1 MNSHRNARHVVVLGA
16 GYAGLMSAMRLV
28 RQTDA
33 GIAVTL
39 VNAADTFGDRVRN
52 HQVAAGQPVRRRP
65 LASFLRGTRIQFVQG
80 TVTALNLPE
89 REVTVQTPAGHQA
102 VGYDYLIY
110 ALGSFV
116 RTEGLPG
123 AREHAYTVDRAS
135 ALALATRLPGVAR
148 RGGRLLVVGGGNT
161 GVEVAT
167 ELAESHPGLQVT
179 LATRRS
185 FAPQL
190 SLAGRAYIRKAFD
203 RLGIRFLEHTAVASV
218 GEHEARTER
227 GEAIPFDLCVVVG
240 GFAVSDLARRA
251 GLRVN
256 NRGQVLID
264 RAMRSLSH
272 PDVYAV
278 GDAAAPADEPG
289 APVRMAAYTA
299 LTMGAHGADSLA
311 AQLTGTA
318 PTAFGLSYQ
327 AFGLS
332 LGRRDG
338 VVQFLDGDHDTPL
351 DRVLTGKIAGASRE
365 FFVRL
370 IVGILKAQRLGPWTF
385 RWPGK
390 NKMRRV
396 AVAAPRPAAAVPDR
410 VDSLVGAER

>member
-1 MNSHRNARHVVVLGA
+1 MNSHRKIRHVVVLGA
-16 GYAGLMSAMRLV
+16 GYGGLMTALRLA
-28 RQTDA
+28 RKTDA
-33 GIAVTL
+33 SIAITL
-39 VNAADTFGDRVRN
+39 VNASDTFGDRVRN
-52 HQVAAGQPVRRRP
+52 HQVAAGQPVRPRL
-65 LASFLRGTRIQFVQG
+65 LASFLRGTRIRFVQG
-80 TVTALNLPE
+80 TVTTLNLPE
-89 REVTVQTPAGHQA
+89 RQVMVQTPAGPQA
-102 VGYDYLIY
+102 VGYDYLVY

-123 AREHAYTVDRAS
+123 AREHAHTVDRAS
-135 ALALATRLPGVAR
+135 ALALAARLPEVAR

-167 ELAESHPGLQVT
+167 ELAESHPGLRLT

-190 SLAGRAYIRKAFD
+190 SLAGRAYILKAFD
-203 RLGIRFLEHTAVASV
+203 RFGIRFLEHTAIASL

-227 GEAIPFDLCVVVG
+227 GEAIPFDLCVVVA
-240 GFAVSDLARRA
+240 GFVVSDLARHA

-256 NRGQVLID
+256 DRGQILID

-272 PDVYAV
+272 PDIYAV
-278 GDAAAPADEPG
+278 GDAGAPAAEPG

-299 LTMGAHGADSLA
+299 LAMGAHGADCLA
-311 AQLTGTA
+311 AELTGTA

-338 VVQFLDGDHDTPL
+338 VVQFLNGDHDRPL
-351 DRVLTGKIAGASRE
+351 DRMFTGKAAGATRE

-370 IVGILKAQRLGPWTF
+370 IEGILRAQRLGPWTF
-385 RWPGK
+385 PWPGK
-390 NKMRRV
+390 NKMRGV
-396 AVAAPRPAAAVPDR
+396 TVAAPRHAAAVPDR
-410 VDSLVGAER
+410 VESLVGAER

>member
-1 MNSHRNARHVVVLGA
+1 MNSHGNVKQVVVLGA
-16 GYAGLMSAMRLV
+16 GYAGLMAALRLAS
-28 RQTDA
+28 QTDA
-33 GIAVTL
+33 GVAVTL

-52 HQVAAGQPVRRRP
+52 HQVAAGQTVRRRP

-80 TVTALNLPE
+80 TVTTLSLPE
-89 REVTVQTPAGHQA
+89 REVTVQTPAGRRA
-102 VGYDYLIY
+102 IGYDYLMY

-135 ALALATRLPGVAR
+135 AQTFGTRLPAVAQ

-167 ELAESHPGLQVT
+167 EVAESHPGLQVT

-185 FAPQL
+185 FASQL
-190 SLAGRAYIRKAFD
+190 SPAARAHIRNAFH
-203 RLGIRFLEHTAVASV
+203 RLGIRFLEHTTVVSL
-218 GEHEARTER
+218 GDHEARTER
-227 GEAIPFDLCVVVG
+227 GEILPFDLCVVVA
-240 GFAVSDLARRA
+240 GFAVSDLARQA

-256 NRGQVLID
+256 ERGQILID

-272 PDVYAV
+272 PEVYAV
-278 GDAAAPADEPG
+278 GDAAMPAEEPG

-299 LTMGAHGADSLA
+299 LTMGAHGADCLA
-311 AQLTGTA
+311 AQLKDKA
-318 PTAFGLSYQ
+318 PTAFGFSYQ

-332 LGRRDG
+332 LGRSDG
-338 VVQFLDGDHDTPL
+338 VVQFLDGDHDTPR
-351 DRVLTGKIAGASRE
+351 DRIITGNVAGKSRE

-370 IVGILKAQRLGPWTF
+370 IVGVLKAQRLGPWTF
-385 RWPGK
+385 PWPSK

-396 AVAAPRPAAAVPDR
+396 VVAAPHPAATVPAR
-410 VDSLVGAER
+410 VESLVGAER